1 MIVWMKLHLQ
11 LSQIWFHL
19 NHDRLMLELI
29 DISLESY
36 AKLPSDFES
45 KMLHLVNTHIFLQYL
60 LCVLGSKYCF
70 KSDTMIQSNQIRIN
84 WVITIS

>member
-1 MIVWMKLHLQ
+1 
-11 LSQIWFHL
+11 
-19 NHDRLMLELI
+19 MLELI